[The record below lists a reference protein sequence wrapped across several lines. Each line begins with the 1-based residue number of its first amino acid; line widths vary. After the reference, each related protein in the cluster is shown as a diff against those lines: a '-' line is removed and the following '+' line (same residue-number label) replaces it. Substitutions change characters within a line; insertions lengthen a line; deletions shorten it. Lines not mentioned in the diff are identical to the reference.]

1 MVLESIE
8 IINGFLGIIYVI
20 VSLVIGIRLMTKYF
34 QNKNTIFIYVGLTWI
49 GLSTLWLAASI
60 SFILAL
66 TTGDWLPPIP
76 YFLIGVSLIPFF
88 LFMWM
93 IAFSSLVFEYY
104 KNIFLGVFAIFCM
117 IIEVI
122 FFYLLFTDH
131 SMIGIQNTPIDTDWG
146 IFMTIYLILVII
158 IALITG
164 GLFSYKSIISEN
176 PEIRLRGKVIL
187 ISFIIWALGS
197 IIDTIFEFP
206 LMRTLAII
214 LLIVASF
221 LWYFAFNLPKF
232 LKKRF
237 SK

>member
-8 IINGFLGIIYVI
+8 IINGILGIIYVI
-20 VSLVIGIRLMTKYF
+20 VSIVIGIRLMTKYF

-66 TTGDWLPPIP
+66 ITGRGLPPIP

-88 LFMWM
+88 LFTWM

-104 KNIFLGVFAIFCM
+104 KKIVLGVFAIFCM
-117 IIEVI
+117 ILEVI

-131 SMIGIQNTPIDTDWG
+131 SMIGVQNTPIDTDWG

-164 GLFSYKSIISEN
+164 GLFSYKSMISEN
-176 PEIRLRGKVIL
+176 PEIKLRGKVIL

-197 IIDTIFEFP
+197 IIDTIFEFA

-232 LKKRF
+232 LKKRL